1 MKGMVIMSK
10 EYIFPSKD
18 LLNDEI
24 KNKEDDRYYPLSKV
38 LLKKELNDKLI
49 IPIGVIDNK
58 EKYYLDL
65 KDATG
70 MFICG
75 ETGSGK
81 SVFIDSIITT
91 LLFKNSKDELKFL
104 FIDPNRV
111 ELNEYDGIPH
121 LLKNTIYDAKIS
133 VEELNNIVS
142 VMNYRRN
149 LFVEDKVTNID
160 SYNNINEEKLP
171 RIIIVIDESSDIMRI
186 NDSLDILEKILE
198 EGYRFGIHLILATS
212 SYLKND
218 FSKEFIDLFTYVL
231 SFDLASDDQAEFI
244 NLRNSNWLKVTG
256 EAMVKE
262 NGIITR
268 IQTPYISTEEIKKI
282 VSFIIKHNKVIDKKE
297 MFLER
302 DGFIAALDQSGG
314 SSGKTLALYGIS
326 EDRYIDDEEK
336 FDLIN
341 EFRKRIITSNSF
353 DKNKIIGVILFEDTM
368 SRKIGDKYIP
378 EYLLDKEIV
387 SFLKVDKGLDIRE
400 NGVSLMKPIINL
412 EEVLENAKKYN
423 IFGTK
428 MRSVIYENNAKGIEE
443 VVKQQFSLARII
455 YRHGLIPIIEP
466 EVDIN
471 SEDKEQIEKILKYFI
486 DKELEKLEED
496 VKIIF
501 KFTIPTIPNF
511 YEEYTKHKNI
521 MKVVALSG
529 GYDRDTACKLLSL
542 NKNVIASFSRA
553 LLQDLKEEQT
563 QKEFDQVLKDNIE
576 KIYNASVM

>member
-1 MKGMVIMSK
+1 MSK

-49 IPIGVIDNK
+49 IPIGVMDKK

-65 KDATG
+65 KEATG
-70 MFICG
+70 LFICG

-91 LLFKNSKDELKFL
+91 LLLKNSSEELNFL

-121 LLKNTIYDAKIS
+121 LLKNTIFDAKIA
-133 VEELNNIVS
+133 VEELNNILS
-142 VMNYRRN
+142 IMNYRRC
-149 LFVEDKVTNID
+149 LFVDSKVTNIN
-160 SYNNINEEKLP
+160 SYNDNSEEKLP
-171 RIIIVIDESSDIMRI
+171 HIIIVIDESSDIMRI
-186 NDSLDILEKILE
+186 NDSLDILEKILD

-218 FSKEFIDLFTYVL
+218 FSKEFISLFTYVL
-231 SFDLASDDQAEFI
+231 SFDLSGSDQAEFI

-256 EAMVKE
+256 EAIVKE
-262 NGIITR
+262 NGIISK
-268 IQTPYISTEEIKKI
+268 IQTPYISTEEIKR
-282 VSFIIKHNKVIDKKE
+282 VVDFIIKNNEVIDKEKL
-297 MFLER
+297 FLER

-314 SSGKTLALYGIS
+314 SSAKTLALYGIN
-326 EDRYIDDEEK
+326 EDRYLDDEEM

-341 EFRKRIITSNSF
+341 EFRKRIITSKSF
-353 DKNKIIGVILFEDTM
+353 NKNKIIGTILFEDTM
-368 SRKIGDKYIP
+368 KRKIGDKYVP
-378 EYLLDKEIV
+378 EYLLDKGIV
-387 SFLKVDKGLDIRE
+387 SFLKIDKGLDSRE
-400 NGVSLMKPIINL
+400 NGVSLMNPIVDLDEIL
-412 EEVLENAKKYN
+412 GNAKKYN

-428 MRSVIYENNAKGIEE
+428 MRSVIYENNVEGIEE
-443 VVKQQFSLARII
+443 VVKQQFNLAKVI
-455 YRHGLIPIIEP
+455 YRHGFIPIVEP

-471 SEDKEQIEKILKYFI
+471 AIDKEQIEKILKYFI
-486 DKELEKLEED
+486 DRELNELDDE
-496 VKIIF
+496 KIIF

-511 YEEYTKHKNI
+511 YYDYTQHKNVI
-521 MKVVALSG
+521 KVVALSG
-529 GYDRDTACKLLSL
+529 GYDRDEACRLLSL
-542 NKNVIASFSRA
+542 NKNVVASFSRA

-563 QKEFDQVLKDNIE
+563 DSEFDKKLKDNIE
-576 KIYNASVM
+576 EIYNSSIM